1 MIEVT
6 IGEHLDSLA
15 FGFDSMILLMA
26 PAHDTSTLALVLS
39 NKESFGF
46 LSLVVLD
53 GSPSSLCSVVFSSSP
68 LVFCFLGDIPSPT
81 LLVNRLGFDALFFSS
96 QPTEPAV
103 FMVGTDS
110 VRFMVIWW

>member
-1 MIEVT
+1 MLEVT

-15 FGFDSMILLMA
+15 FGFDSRILLMA

-53 GSPSSLCSVVFSSSP
+53 GAPPSLFSVVSSSSP
-68 LVFCFLGDIPSPT
+68 PVFCHLEDIP
-81 LLVNRLGFDALFFSS
+81 
-96 QPTEPAV
+96 
-103 FMVGTDS
+103 
-110 VRFMVIWW
+110 